1 MRVTVTARNRLDPS
15 LRTYASDK
23 LGKLERHDGS
33 LHEARIV
40 LEEDER
46 RVPRAS
52 AEVFVHLRH
61 GQLIARCEGST
72 LQEAVDL
79 VVDKIHRQILRRKE
93 KVKEHKGRAAAG
105 SDPLAPSPR
114 HVAPPN
120 GPSPVTALA
129 APLAAADPVGL
140 RRRVTLRPMSLEEA
154 IEVFESGGDQYLMYL
169 DDEGGELCLLT
180 RSGDGELELVVGD
193 TR

>member
-23 LGKLERHDGS
+23 LGRLERHDGS

-61 GQLIARCEGST
+61 GQLMAHCEGST
-72 LQEAVDL
+72 LQEAIDL
-79 VVDKIHRQILRRKE
+79 VVDKIHRQIVRRKE
-93 KVKEHKGRAAAG
+93 KVKEHKGKPAAG

-114 HVAPPN
+114 HVTLPN
-120 GPSPVTALA
+120 GLGPASALA
-129 APLAAADPVGL
+129 SPPVAADPVGL
-140 RRRVTLRPMSLEEA
+140 RRRVTLRPMSLDEA
-154 IEVFESGGDQYLMYL
+154 IEVFENSGDQYLLYL
-169 DDEGGELCLLT
+169 DSDGGELCLLT
-180 RSGDGELELVVGD
+180 RSAGGELELVVGD
-193 TR
+193 TT

>member
-40 LEEDER
+40 LEEDDR

-52 AEVFVHLRH
+52 AEVVVHLRH

-72 LQEAVDL
+72 LQEAIDL

-93 KVKEHKGRAAAG
+93 KVKEHKGKAAAG

-114 HVAPPN
+114 HVTPPN
-120 GPSPVTALA
+120 GVSPVAALA
-129 APLAAADPVGL
+129 IPITAADPVGL
-140 RRRVTLRPMSLEEA
+140 RRRVILRPMSLDEA
-154 IEVFESGGDQYLMYL
+154 IEVFESGGQQYLMYL

-180 RSGDGELELVVGD
+180 RSSDGELELVVGD